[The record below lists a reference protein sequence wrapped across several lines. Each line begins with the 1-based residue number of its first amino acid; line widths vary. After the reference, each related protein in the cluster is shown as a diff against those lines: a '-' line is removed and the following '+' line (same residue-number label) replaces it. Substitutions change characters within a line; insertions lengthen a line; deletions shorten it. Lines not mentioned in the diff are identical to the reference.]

1 MNVFE
6 NIKQAIA
13 LLETNEQHFEELIE
27 LQSKTD
33 KKIDYWLHYIELNN
47 IKVTESYKIIKEI
60 KKLREERRKYKNEF
74 ELIKVFKDNENKM
87 ANASNRKILLN
98 QIYKTNNKQQNA
110 KYSYDA
116 YTEKEKNE
124 ILGIKKENL

>member
-98 QIYKTNNKQQNA
+98 QIHKTNNRQQNA

-116 YTEKEKNE
+116 YTEEEKNE
-124 ILGIKKENL
+124 ILGVKKEN